1 MKKTVYFPAVA
12 LMSAMMIGGC
22 TGTKSDVP
30 VATTVAATEALTET
44 ESTTAESEMESTEV
58 ATEEEITTAAEE
70 LKQETQSV
78 ENKKSSKE
86 MKAEVASQKSAIKS
100 AEKEPVEMNT
110 AVIEETVAL
119 APVTEESNAA
129 QAAAPSPVADA
140 QPTQAT
146 EQNLAQDG
154 CLNDALVY

>member
-1 MKKTVYFPAVA
+1 MKKTVYVSAVA
-12 LMSAMMIGGC
+12 LMSAIMIGGC

-30 VATTVAATEALTET
+30 VTTTVAATETLMET
-44 ESTTAESEMESTEV
+44 ESTTAEPELESSEA
-58 ATEEEITTAAEE
+58 ATEEESTTAAEE
-70 LKQETQSV
+70 MKEEAQST
-78 ENKKSSKE
+78 ENKKSPKE
-86 MKAEVASQKSAIKS
+86 TKVEVASQKTAIQS
-100 AEKEPVEMNT
+100 AEKAPVEMNT
-110 AVIEETVAL
+110 AVIEETAAL

-129 QAAAPSPVADA
+129 QAAASSPVVDA

>member
-1 MKKTVYFPAVA
+1 MKKTEYVLAVA
-12 LMSAMMIGGC
+12 LMSTMIIGGC

-44 ESTTAESEMESTEV
+44 ESTTAEPKMESTEA

-70 LKQETQSV
+70 MKKEAQSV

-86 MKAEVASQKSAIKS
+86 AKAEVASQKSAIQS
-100 AEKEPVEMNT
+100 AEKAPAEMNT
-110 AVIEETVAL
+110 VVTEETTAL
-119 APVTEESNAA
+119 APMTEESNAA
-129 QAAAPSPVADA
+129 QVAAPSSGADVQPA
-140 QPTQAT
+140 QTA
-146 EQNLAQDG
+146 EQNLTQDG

>member
-1 MKKTVYFPAVA
+1 MKKTEYVLAVA
-12 LMSAMMIGGC
+12 LMSTMMIGGC

-44 ESTTAESEMESTEV
+44 ESTTAEPKMESTEA
-58 ATEEEITTAAEE
+58 ATEEESTTAAEE
-70 LKQETQSV
+70 MKEEAQSTENEKSPKET
-78 ENKKSSKE
+78 K
-86 MKAEVASQKSAIKS
+86 MEVASQKTAIQS
-100 AEKEPVEMNT
+100 AEKAPVEMNT
-110 AVIEETVAL
+110 AVIEETATL

-129 QAAAPSPVADA
+129 QAAAPSPVVDA

>member
-1 MKKTVYFPAVA
+1 MKKTEYVLAVA

-30 VATTVAATEALTET
+30 VATTVAATEALTEA
-44 ESTTAESEMESTEV
+44 ESTTAEPEMESTET

-70 LKQETQSV
+70 MKQETQSV

-86 MKAEVASQKSAIKS
+86 TKAEVASQKSAIQS
-100 AEKEPVEMNT
+100 AEKEPVKMNT
-110 AVIEETVAL
+110 AVIEETAAL

-129 QAAAPSPVADA
+129 QVAAPSSGADV
-140 QPTQAT
+140 QPTQTA
-146 EQNLAQDG
+146 EQNLTQDG